1 MHHVSTIY
9 ARLIC
14 RELSLSSEVADELLS
29 DSALSYEAIFQQV
42 LMPYADFFSFL
53 RNVRAKY
60 TQEDLGLR
68 VGSKLTP
75 PSLGELGNAMLCAPS
90 MIEALQLSA
99 SFAQVHAAY
108 YRLELIASEKGAK
121 VQFIELADLGNTQQF
136 QTEVMMQMVQNLIEA
151 VIGTD
156 FNEGCFSFPYPKPV
170 NGDKYKTFFHSP
182 CVFGHEHAALEIPMK
197 FLKMNSPFYD
207 PTAWQDYQLKL
218 EKQLNKLSKDFN
230 QRIDSRQ
237 YIEKV
242 QNYLSTSSLPLPS
255 AENAAEKFN
264 MTSRTLSRH
273 LRNEGTSFREIRN
286 QLLKEY
292 AEYYLTESDMTVDAI
307 AFLLGYQDFS
317 SFRRAFKQ
325 WFGCTPTE
333 FRTLR

>member
-14 RELSLSSEVADELLS
+14 RELNLSSETANELLS
-29 DSALSYEAIFQQV
+29 GSALSHELIFQQA

-53 RNVRAKY
+53 RSVRAKY
-60 TQEDLGLR
+60 TEDDLGLR

-90 MIEALQLSA
+90 MIEALQLSV
-99 SFAQVHAAY
+99 SFVQVHAAY
-108 YRLELIASEKGAK
+108 YQLELIASEKGVT
-121 VQFIELADLGNTQQF
+121 VQFIELADLGDTQQF

-151 VIGTD
+151 VIGTH
-156 FNEGCFSFPYPKPV
+156 FNEGCFYFPYSKPSY
-170 NGDKYKTFFHSP
+170 GDKYKTFFHSP
-182 CVFGHEHAALEIPMK
+182 CKFKNEHAALEIPVQVLNMV
-197 FLKMNSPFYD
+197 SPFYD
-207 PTAWQDYQLKL
+207 SSAWQTSKLKL
-218 EKQLNKLSKDFN
+218 EKQLNKLNQDFH

-237 YIEKV
+237 YTEKV
-242 QNYLSTSSLPLPS
+242 QNYLSASSLPLPS
-255 AENAAEKFN
+255 VEDTAKQLN
-264 MTSRTLSRH
+264 MSSRSLSRH
-273 LRNEGTSFREIRN
+273 LREEGSSFREIRN

-307 AFLLGYQDFS
+307 AFLLGYRDFS

-333 FRTLR
+333 FRTS